1 MATSYRTRLG
11 PFQESY
17 DQVYDAIQEEFKNVG
32 FGVLTNVDVKAV
44 FESKLNKTNE
54 PRRHIMGICNPV
66 LAYELM
72 SIEESALV
80 HMPCRVALHDKDE
93 KHAGVRIDL
102 LNGWVAIGQLLET
115 EEGKNFIKEKVEP
128 KLAAVRE
135 ALLARLTPVAA

>member
-54 PRRHIMGICNPV
+54 PRRHIIKVVKARAP
-66 LAYELM
+66 A
-72 SIEESALV
+72 ALSF
-80 HMPCRVALHDKDE
+80 HRVMW
-93 KHAGVRIDL
+93 RTTS
-102 LNGWVAIGQLLET
+102 WLE
-115 EEGKNFIKEKVEP
+115 
-128 KLAAVRE
+128 
-135 ALLARLTPVAA
+135 